1 MTVTEEVREH
11 IVVHARPGAVMDTI
25 VDFERYPEWQAGVQQ
40 VEVLEADEHGRA
52 TRVRFVVDARIVRAT
67 MVLDYSHAPGALR
80 WRLVEGDQVRR
91 NDGAYLLRERADGS
105 TDVTYELQVEPAVAV
120 PAVLRRSVARHIVDG
135 ALRGMKRRVEAAGG
149 R

>member
-1 MTVTEEVREH
+1 MTEKVREH

-25 VDFERYPEWQAGVQQ
+25 ADFERYPEWQAEVQQ
-40 VEVLEADEHGRA
+40 VEVLEADEHGWA

-67 MVLDYSHAPGALR
+67 MVLAYTYAPDALR

-91 NDGAYLLRERADGS
+91 NDGAYLLRERPDGW
-105 TDVTYELQVEPAVAV
+105 TDVTYELRVEPAVAV

-135 ALRGMKRRVEAAGG
+135 ALRGMKRRVETG
-149 R
+149 RGR

>member
-1 MTVTEEVREH
+1 VTVTEEVREH

-25 VDFERYPEWQAGVQQ
+25 VDFERYPEWQAEVQQ

-67 MVLDYSHAPGALR
+67 MVLAYSHAPGALR

-91 NDGAYLLRERADGS
+91 NDGAYLLRERPDGT
-105 TDVTYELQVEPAVAV
+105 TDVTYLLRVEPAMAM

-135 ALRGMKRRVEAAGG
+135 ALRGMKRRVEAVSG